1 VCRFDLPRLQPAIS
15 VGPPANS
22 LKGNSFVSV
31 AEATEV
37 KENRYEGMFLVDSN
51 AFASDPE
58 AITEELMK
66 LLEKA
71 GATVV
76 AHRPWQDGKLAYE
89 IEGRRKGL
97 HYIVCFRMPT
107 SGMDILTRQCQLSDV
122 VLRQMVITHPAELFD
137 AVVDAISGNP
147 AEEAAAA
154 AAAAEAAAAASK
166 PTAPEAPAADAT
178 PEA

>member
-1 VCRFDLPRLQPAIS
+1 M
-15 VGPPANS
+15 
-22 LKGNSFVSV
+22 SV

-58 AITEELMK
+58 AITSELLK

-107 SGMDILTRQCQLSDV
+107 TGMDILTRQCQLSDV
-122 VLRQMVITHPAELFD
+122 ILRQMVIAHPQELFD

-147 AEEAAAA
+147 AEEAAAE
-154 AAAAEAAAAASK
+154 EAAAAAPKADGKS
-166 PTAPEAPAADAT
+166 EA
-178 PEA
+178 